1 MKIPLSTQRMRI
13 SHSSALL
20 HCLDEKLEPLPNAFA
35 SGFVRREADGLW
47 LYTCWHVVTGFDPY
61 NIRVGLELPRRR
73 HLRVALQASE
83 ARTPG
88 VQVIGGLQSVVV
100 PLYDA
105 TRPRW
110 FQDARHVPHPDLNA
124 VGIYVPFWHD
134 LVKLKLPHHVQLSD
148 FQLVDESLLLPGSGG
163 LLGPGDKCMV
173 VGYPFGFSAHGPDQP
188 APVALTR
195 FVASDRIANRRQQL
209 LLESAGA
216 PGMSG
221 GPVFVERGDDLF
233 LFGIYVGLIYP
244 DHAAGT
250 NERLSALGVVS
261 NLMLS
266 LWGHLPLVHIPHEA
280 HSE

>member
-1 MKIPLSTQRMRI
+1 MRLPF
-13 SHSSALL
+13 SGALL
-20 HCLDEKLEPLPNAFA
+20 HCLDENLEPLRNAFA

-61 NIRVGLELPRRR
+61 SIRVGLELPKRR

-83 ARTPG
+83 ARQPG
-88 VQVIGGLQSVVV
+88 VQVIGGLQSVVL
-100 PLYDA
+100 PLYDTSA
-105 TRPRW
+105 APARPRW
-110 FQDARHVPHPDLNA
+110 LQDARHIPHADLNA

-134 LVKLKLPHHVQLSD
+134 LVKIKLPPEIELSD
-148 FQLVDESLLLPGSGG
+148 LQIVDESLLLPGNVG
-163 LLGPGDKCMV
+163 LLAPGDKCMV
-173 VGYPFGFSAHGPDQP
+173 VGYPFGFSAHGPEQP

-195 FVASDRIANRRQQL
+195 FLASHRIANRRQQV

-221 GPVFVERGDDLF
+221 GPVFVERGEDLF

-250 NERLSALGVVS
+250 NESLSALGVVC

-266 LWGHLPLVHIPHEA
+266 LWGHLPLVETPNEA
-280 HSE
+280 HVE